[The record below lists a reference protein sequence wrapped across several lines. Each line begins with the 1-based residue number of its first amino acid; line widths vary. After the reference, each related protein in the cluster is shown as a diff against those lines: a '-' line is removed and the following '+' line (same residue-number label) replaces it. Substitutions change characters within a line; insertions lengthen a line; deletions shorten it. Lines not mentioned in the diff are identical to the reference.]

1 MVSRIVLN
9 SFRLQEVKLWSF
21 RPHLITLVTT
31 VWIQYTNE
39 NYVELIQGTVLWLL
53 LVLVGLERS
62 SSSA

>member
-9 SFRLQEVKLWSF
+9 SFHLQEVKLRSF

-39 NYVELIQGTVLWLL
+39 NYVELIQGKVLW
-53 LVLVGLERS
+53 
-62 SSSA
+62 